1 MTIRCGVTSL
11 ISKHILLTRFNE
23 AARDYFSVT
32 PLVVCGRHCGEAIEG
47 AVLNSNVVSEA
58 VNDVIQEDSSLRR
71 VCAILEL
78 AILDS
83 QIVGLSFFVAFTVNL
98 NTITVSGI
106 ELAAV
111 KDNVLAAIVGLRN
124 RGGKAAAGEYEIV
137 TPWKVR
143 FAPS

>member
-1 MTIRCGVTSL
+1 MILFGDTSL
-11 ISKHILLTRFNE
+11 ISKHILPIRVNE
-23 AARDYFSVT
+23 AVPDYYSVI
-32 PLVVCGRHCGEAIEG
+32 PLVVCGRLCGEAIEG
-47 AVLNSNVVSEA
+47 AVINSNVVSEA
-58 VNDVIQEDSSLRR
+58 VNDVIQEDSSLRL

-83 QIVGLSFFVAFTVNL
+83 QIVGLSYFVAFTVNL

-124 RGGKAAAGEYEIV
+124 RGCSRRIR
-137 TPWKVR
+137 TCQP
-143 FAPS
+143 